1 MAQKAFGFADF
12 RLNPHPMEQQTIDRV
27 LALTGI
33 DLGMVIGAPRD
44 LSFEQLRERELDAQ
58 DGDFDFE

>member
-1 MAQKAFGFADF
+1 MVKPFGFADF
-12 RLNPHPMEQQTIDRV
+12 RMPIHPMEQATVVKV

-44 LSFEQLRERELDAQ
+44 LSFEQLREQELDAQ
-58 DGDFDFE
+58 EGDLDFE

>member
-1 MAQKAFGFADF
+1 MVKPFGFADF
-12 RLNPHPMEQQTIDRV
+12 RMPIHPMEQATVDKV

-44 LSFEQLRERELDAQ
+44 LSFEQLRDAELEAQ
-58 DGDFDFE
+58 DADFDFE